1 MGGLPTGTINGFA
14 VHPMNPNTMYVA
26 MRDGVY
32 RSEDAGA
39 RWTPAAGCPKNAVAV
54 AVNPKRPTEVYAV
67 TAEGRMFMSRDGG
80 QTWEPVR

>member
-14 VHPMNPNTMYVA
+14 VHPVNPKTMYAVT
-26 MRDGVY
+26 RDGVY

-39 RWTPAAGCPKNAVAV
+39 RWTPASGIPRNAMAVAV
-54 AVNPKRPTEVYAV
+54 HPRRPTEVYAA
-67 TAEGRMFMSRDGG
+67 TAEGGMFVSRDGG

>member
-14 VHPMNPNTMYVA
+14 VQPANAKTMYVA

-32 RSEDAGA
+32 RSEDAGV
-39 RWTPAAGCPKNAVAV
+39 RWTPASGSPRNVMAVAV
-54 AVNPKRPTEVYAV
+54 HPKRPTEVYAATV
-67 TAEGRMFMSRDGG
+67 EGWMFVSRDGG